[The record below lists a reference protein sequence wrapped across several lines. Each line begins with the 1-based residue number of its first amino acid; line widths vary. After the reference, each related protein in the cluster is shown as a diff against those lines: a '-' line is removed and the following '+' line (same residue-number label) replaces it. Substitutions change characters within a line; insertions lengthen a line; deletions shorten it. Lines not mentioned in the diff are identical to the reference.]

1 MIDPAQAPNTP
12 TNIDA
17 AKLRAESTSGRLQ
30 IDTSEAALTVLT
42 PSAARTITAGE
53 NAAEFTALVKA
64 VTEFWQPQDVIECL
78 LLADFVHAE
87 WELRRLR
94 RLVPAAFVAGRPFAV
109 SKLSGFSEE
118 RFVDS
123 AFPRGVYKEALA
135 DLAVKGHTCDVLD
148 GQTLLMYT
156 AAFESFDKRSAVL
169 EVRRDNAWDKVERR
183 RSAMKTITSPALSE
197 SGC

>member
-1 MIDPAQAPNTP
+1 MVEPVRHRRTKG
-12 TNIDA
+12 A
-17 AKLRAESTSGRLQ
+17 ATDMFEPKATASHLDST
-30 IDTSEAALTVLT
+30 
-42 PSAARTITAGE
+42 
-53 NAAEFTALVKA
+53 
-64 VTEFWQPQDVIECL
+64 
-78 LLADFVHAE
+78 DFVHAE

-123 AFPRGVYKEALA
+123 AFPRGAYKEALA

-183 RSAMKTITSPALSE
+183 RSAMKTITPPALSE